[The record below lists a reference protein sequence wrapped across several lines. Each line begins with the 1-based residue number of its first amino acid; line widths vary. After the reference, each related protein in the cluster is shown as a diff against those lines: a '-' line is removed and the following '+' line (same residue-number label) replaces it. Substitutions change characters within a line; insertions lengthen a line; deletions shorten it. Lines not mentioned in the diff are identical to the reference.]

1 MVTSDNTTAKPSARA
16 AGGTGE
22 ELPGGA
28 RREPAVGGV
37 WQALASGP
45 AGFLGSL
52 WPVRAMGYLLAGGV
66 LGLGW
71 LFLAVGLVVVGI
83 LLLPTGVGVIAL
95 LCVPASAAGLAGL
108 ERRRLRWLDPREAPS
123 PHQNGYAPGED
134 ETGGNAARRAL
145 RRLWRRARTPA
156 TWVEFGFALPNAV
169 LSVLD
174 LLVVVLGLGLV
185 ASQPFALLTV
195 LGGDQVM
202 YGEGI
207 VLTEPVQVLPWL
219 LLTPVFAALA
229 CYTFAGLAGMRAAL
243 ARAALVGPRREKELD
258 ARLTEVTASRAR
270 LADAFEVERRRI
282 ERDLHDGAQQR
293 LTGLIMTLGLAKLDA
308 DPALVAKAQ
317 DEARAV
323 LAELRDLVHGI
334 QPSVLT
340 DRGLG
345 AALEALAERSPVPV
359 RVDERLGSL
368 RPAEALEIAAY
379 FAASEALTNVAKH
392 SGAAHATVTV
402 RGGRTLTVEVRD
414 DGRGG
419 ADPERGTGLTGL
431 ADRLAVHGGRLRL
444 SSPPG
449 GPTVV
454 RMELPW
460 ADGTQGAGAR
470 DDGSTTGLTEPPREG
485 RREIHA
491 AGDC

>member
-1 MVTSDNTTAKPSARA
+1 MVSSEMRA
-16 AGGTGE
+16 AGAPGE
-22 ELPGGA
+22 DA
-28 RREPAVGGV
+28 GGV
-37 WQALASGP
+37 WQALAGGP
-45 AGFLGSL
+45 WRFLGSV
-52 WPVRAMGYLLAGGV
+52 WPLRALGYLLAGGV

-71 LFLAVGLVVVGI
+71 LFLAVGLVVLGV
-83 LLLPTGVGVIAL
+83 LLLPTGIGVVAL

-108 ERRRLRWLDPREAPS
+108 ERRRLRWLDPRDAPS
-123 PHQNGYAPGED
+123 PHRGESAALPD
-134 ETGGNAARRAL
+134 DSGGSAARRVL
-145 RRLWRRARTPA
+145 RRLWRRTKSSA
-156 TWVEFGFALPNAV
+156 TWVEFGFAVPNAL

-174 LLVVVLGLGLV
+174 LLVALLGLGLV
-185 ASQPFALLTV
+185 ASQPFALFTV
-195 LGGDQVM
+195 LGGDRVM
-202 YGEGI
+202 YGEGL
-207 VLTEPVQVLPWL
+207 VLTEPQQVLPWL

-229 CYTFAGLAGMRAAL
+229 CYLFAGLAGMRAAL
-243 ARAALVGPRREKELD
+243 ARAVLVGTRREKELD

-323 LAELRDLVHGI
+323 LAELRDLVRGI
-334 QPSVLT
+334 HPSVLT
-340 DRGLG
+340 DRGL
-345 AALEALAERSPVPV
+345 AAAIEALAERSPVPV
-359 RVDERLGSL
+359 RVESRLGTR
-368 RPAEALEIAAY
+368 RPAEALEVAAY
-379 FAASEALTNVAKH
+379 FAVTEALTNVAKH
-392 SGAAHATVTV
+392 SGASHATVAI
-402 RGGRTLTVEVRD
+402 RGGQSLTVEVRD

-419 ADPERGTGLTGL
+419 ADPDRGTGLTGL

-460 ADGTQGAGAR
+460 GDGPEVRGDDRGTGGTGDGGMGMRGEGLKGQG
-470 DDGSTTGLTEPPREG
+470 P
-485 RREIHA
+485 
-491 AGDC
+491 

>member
-1 MVTSDNTTAKPSARA
+1 M
-16 AGGTGE
+16 
-22 ELPGGA
+22 
-28 RREPAVGGV
+28 
-37 WQALASGP
+37 WQALAGGP
-45 AGFLGSL
+45 TGFLGSL
-52 WPVRAMGYLLAGGV
+52 WPLRALGYLLAGGV

-71 LFLAVGLVVVGI
+71 LFLAVGLVLVGI
-83 LLLPTGVGVIAL
+83 VLLPTGIGVVAL

-108 ERRRLRWLDPREAPS
+108 ERRRLRWLDRRDAPS
-123 PHQNGYAPGED
+123 PHQDASEAARDEPGA
-134 ETGGNAARRAL
+134 GGNAARRAL
-145 RRLWRRARTPA
+145 RRLWRRTKSPA
-156 TWVEFGFALPNAV
+156 TWVELGFAVPNAV

-174 LLVVVLGLGLV
+174 LLVAVVGLGLV
-185 ASQPFALLTV
+185 ASQPFALFTV
-195 LGGDQVM
+195 VGGDQVM

-207 VLTEPVQVLPWL
+207 VLTEAAQVLPWL

-229 CYTFAGLAGMRAAL
+229 CYLFAAL
-243 ARAALVGPRREKELD
+243 AGARATLARAVLVGPRREKELD

-308 DPALVAKAQ
+308 DPALVARAQ

-323 LAELRDLVHGI
+323 LAELRDLVRGI
-334 QPSVLT
+334 HPSVLT

-345 AALEALAERSPVPV
+345 AAVEALAERSALPV
-359 RVDERLGSL
+359 RVADGLGAR
-368 RPAEALEIAAY
+368 RPAEALEVAAY
-379 FAASEALTNVAKH
+379 FAVAEALTNAAKH
-392 SGAAHATVTV
+392 SGASYAAVTV
-402 RGGRTLTVEVRD
+402 RGGEELTVEVRD

-419 ADPERGTGLTGL
+419 ADPDGGTGLTGL

-454 RMELPW
+454 RIELPW
-460 ADGTQGAGAR
+460 TDGQ
-470 DDGSTTGLTEPPREG
+470 DGRGT
-485 RREIHA
+485 A
-491 AGDC
+491 